1 MFLFLTCFFAGLL
14 LSPTSP
20 IRHMLV
26 RPIELRALMGL
37 AVGMTVVALVMSPWG
52 QRSGGHF
59 NPAVTVT
66 FYRLGKMDLKDAVLY
81 LVAQFSGAIA
91 GVGVVRFLLPHT
103 IGRRAVRYAVTA
115 PGVRGAAL
123 AFIAELIIS
132 FTLMSTILVASNR
145 ETLAR
150 HTPYLVGVLYATFIT
165 FESPLSGISLNPAK
179 SFGPALHT
187 STGMASGYISL
198 RQHWECWSLQRY
210 SSRSGWISPLLCKT
224 PSR

>member
-1 MFLFLTCFFAGLL
+1 MLFFIWL
-14 LSPTSP
+14 
-20 IRHMLV
+20 
-26 RPIELRALMGL
+26 
-37 AVGMTVVALVMSPWG
+37 
-52 QRSGGHF
+52 
-59 NPAVTVT
+59 
-66 FYRLGKMDLKDAVLY
+66 
-81 LVAQFSGAIA
+81 AQFSGAIA

-165 FESPLSGISLNPAK
+165 FESPLSGMSMNPAR
-179 SFGPALHT
+179 SFGPAL
-187 STGMASGYISL
+187 
-198 RQHWECWSLQRY
+198 
-210 SSRSGWISPLLCKT
+210 
-224 PSR
+224 